1 MTDLINVSIL
11 GLVEKK
17 YKNFQTQCQH
27 DHHHIVLRQ
36 FLTYICMCKRHSLPL
51 MQSFRGRCFDVMTC
65 NELWI
70 CAILTTGCPG
80 I

>member
-1 MTDLINVSIL
+1 MGQVSTQLI
-11 GLVEKK
+11 
-17 YKNFQTQCQH
+17 
-27 DHHHIVLRQ
+27 
-36 FLTYICMCKRHSLPL
+36 LPL
-51 MQSFRGRCFDVMTC
+51 MQSLRGRCFDVMTC